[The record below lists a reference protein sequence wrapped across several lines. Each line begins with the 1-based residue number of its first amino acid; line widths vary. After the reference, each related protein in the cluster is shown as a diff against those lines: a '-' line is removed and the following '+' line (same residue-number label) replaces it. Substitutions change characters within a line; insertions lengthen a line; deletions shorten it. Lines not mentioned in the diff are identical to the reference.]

1 MECSIE
7 GIQTYDLAKPTCLQT
22 DWSREGI
29 GYLLLQQNCTCKVAS
44 APVCCKEGWKIVFA
58 GSRFTK
64 GAETRYS
71 ATEGELLAVAWALEH
86 ARFFILGSTKLE
98 ITTDHKPLTGLLK
111 NTDLCSIKNNRIFNL
126 LQRTRLYQF
135 DIHYNPGRYQRG
147 PDALSRNPNPSPTMR
162 IFEDSQQEN
171 EVPDI
176 RVDSIMEYQSII
188 SIPELEKAARQ
199 DPGYISLLEMTKH
212 KIPNQR
218 QMMSEDTKP
227 YWFVRDKLSPYGD
240 LVLMDEKIVI
250 PKSLRGRV
258 LKDLHAAHQ
267 GANSMLAR
275 ANQSIF
281 WPGMTAD
288 IKNTRYT
295 CKSCN
300 ENGPSQPKETYC
312 PSPPPLYPLQHISMG
327 LLSGRT
333 PSLPVSCRQI
343 HGLANHL
350 PLPTTGNKLKI
361 NL

>member
-1 MECSIE
+1 
-7 GIQTYDLAKPTCLQT
+7 
-22 DWSREGI
+22 
-29 GYLLLQQNCTCKVAS
+29 
-44 APVCCKEGWKIVFA
+44 
-58 GSRFTK
+58 
-64 GAETRYS
+64 
-71 ATEGELLAVAWALEH
+71 
-86 ARFFILGSTKLE
+86 
-98 ITTDHKPLTGLLK
+98 
-111 NTDLCSIKNNRIFNL
+111 
-126 LQRTRLYQF
+126 
-135 DIHYNPGRYQRG
+135 
-147 PDALSRNPNPSPTMR
+147 MR

-188 SIPELEKAARQ
+188 DIPELEKAARQ

-312 PSPPPLYPLQHISMG
+312 PSPPPLYPFQHISMDYFQEG
-327 LLSGRT
+327 HHHYLSVVDRFTAWLIIYHFPQQATSSKLISKCRDIFTCYGVAEIVDSDGGPQFSANEFTEFMKDWGVQHRLSSVDYPQSNGRAELGVKSAKRIINNNT
-333 PSLPVSCRQI
+333 SPNGSLNNE
-343 HGLANHL
+343 LAARAIL
-350 PLPTTGNKLKI
+350 
-361 NL
+361 